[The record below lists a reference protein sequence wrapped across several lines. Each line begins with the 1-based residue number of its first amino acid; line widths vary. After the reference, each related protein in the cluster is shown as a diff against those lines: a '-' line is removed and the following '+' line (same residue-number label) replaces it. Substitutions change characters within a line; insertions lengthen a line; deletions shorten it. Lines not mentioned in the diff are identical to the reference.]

1 MNIQIVAPEGG
12 NSSSTYL
19 TYKSEYLYIYTRK
32 LYNKANLFHMYTLE
46 HASNN
51 TDLSIFSL
59 RLHIEKD
66 I

>member
-1 MNIQIVAPEGG
+1 M
-12 NSSSTYL
+12 SSSLFRIINGPFDMT
-19 TYKSEYLYIYTRK
+19 EK
-32 LYNKANLFHMYTLE
+32 LLKTILSPIHILFHMYTVE